1 MSYEMNWKALESSV
15 LPEFQTIPGSLNRI
29 LDDVQA
35 SVARFAQTN
44 AGAVREAYLPIQQR
58 YDTNQAEM
66 TRTMQAG
73 ILALRQIIEDTKR
86 ADAAGAAQF

>member
-15 LPEFQTIPGSLNRI
+15 LPEFETIPVALNRM

-35 SVARFAQTN
+35 AVAQFAQTN
-44 AGAVREAYLPIQQR
+44 VGAVREAYLPIQQR
-58 YDTNQAEM
+58 YDANQEAM
-66 TRTMQAG
+66 TANMRAG
-73 ILALRQIIEDTKR
+73 IVALRQIIAETKR